1 MLSFVALL
9 MIVIFFAWV
18 KLLQK
23 YAHFLGL
30 PGFTFLFHSP
40 AVSSHKIAC
49 VVSGSWKKQYET
61 ENNFFTPCWCAKSFE
76 EWINDES
83 QPMPDIQD
91 HCQKCNANVTAKQW
105 QVNSWMQKYLWFVTS
120 TVWLKKKK
128 SSPPTGEEGNTWEVG
143 RTSEKFVF
151 KAQLLFLYPTC
162 GDGSKKINLLQTYKQ
177 TSQIPKA
184 DKLKIC
190 LHGGSLSLISCS
202 HFSDIQYS
210 C

>member
-1 MLSFVALL
+1 MLSFVALV

-91 HCQKCNANVTAKQW
+91 CNGKWTLECRSIYGLSLLLCGW
-105 QVNSWMQKYLWFVTS
+105 
-120 TVWLKKKK
+120 KKKK

>member
-1 MLSFVALL
+1 MLSFVALV

-128 SSPPTGEEGNTWEVG
+128 NLVLPREKKGTLEKWEELQRNLYSKHNFYFCIPPVEMGQ
-143 RTSEKFVF
+143 RR
-151 KAQLLFLYPTC
+151 
-162 GDGSKKINLLQTYKQ
+162 
-177 TSQIPKA
+177 
-184 DKLKIC
+184 
-190 LHGGSLSLISCS
+190 
-202 HFSDIQYS
+202 
-210 C
+210 